1 MCSRRPVQTLLDE
14 ELVVR
19 LSGKGKK
26 LEVVMDDG
34 SEMEY
39 GPDDA
44 LVIPPGHDAW
54 IVGDEPCVVLDFAGA
69 DEYAKGARS

>member
-1 MCSRRPVQTLLDE
+1 
-14 ELVVR
+14 
-19 LSGKGKK
+19 
-26 LEVVMDDG
+26 MDDG

-54 IVGDEPCVVLDFAGA
+54 IVGDEPCVILDFAGA
-69 DEYAKGARS
+69 DEYAKGARSQG